1 MAGEWLNW
9 QEFQQGVAPQAEEQA
24 RQEAERDSADL
35 TRYTQGVQGAED
47 ASLASGGKPVTSYAA
62 YQDAQNAYKSRAQE
76 MMHRAVAAPGWDTGS
91 ASTPMASEWGKL
103 AGRLA
108 GAQEN
113 VEGRISARMKAR
125 DEAFKRRQAAAAAAP
140 TQAGVDPKYAQTV
153 AVIRNRNTNEQGVD
167 QRRRELGTGSLELRR
182 RQMGYYNPNSPHY
195 MDDSITAGGNGSL
208 KYDAASGT
216 WK

>member
-9 QEFQQGVAPQAEEQA
+9 QEFQAGVAPQAEEQA

-35 TRYTQGVQGAED
+35 ARYNQGVSGAED
-47 ASLASGGKPVTSYAA
+47 AATSVGGKPVTSYAA
-62 YQDAQNAYKSRAQE
+62 YQDAQNAYKTRAQE

-91 ASTPMASEWGKL
+91 AGTTPMASEWGKL

-113 VEGRISARMKAR
+113 VDGRIAARMKAR
-125 DEAFKRRQAAAAAAP
+125 DEAFKRRQAAAASP
-140 TQAGVDPKYAQTV
+140 IQAGVDPKYAQTV
-153 AVIRNRNTNEQGVD
+153 AAIRNRNTNEQGVD

-195 MDDSITAGGNGSL
+195 MDDSITAGGNGGL
-208 KYDAASGT
+208 KYDATSGT

>member
-24 RQEAERDSADL
+24 RQEAERDSSDL
-35 TRYTQGVQGAED
+35 ARYNQGVSGAED
-47 ASLASGGKPVTSYAA
+47 AATAVGGAPVTSYAA

-113 VEGRISARMKAR
+113 VDSRLAQQKAQQR
-125 DEAFKRRQAAAAAAP
+125 RAQDEAALRAQREAARAAEMKKKRDAEAARGAEARR
-140 TQAGVDPKYAQTV
+140 YANYS
-153 AVIRNRNTNEQGVD
+153 NRIASGQG
-167 QRRRELGTGSLELRR
+167 
-182 RQMGYYNPNSPHY
+182 Y
-195 MDDSITAGGNGSL
+195 MDASQSL
-208 KYDAASGT
+208 GE
-216 WK
+216 

>member
-9 QEFQQGVAPQAEEQA
+9 QEFQAGVAPQAEEQA

-35 TRYTQGVQGAED
+35 TRYTQGLQGVED

-113 VEGRISARMKAR
+113 VDSRLAQQKVQQRRAQ
-125 DEAFKRRQAAAAAAP
+125 DEAALRAQREAARAAEMKKKRDAEAARGAEARR
-140 TQAGVDPKYAQTV
+140 YANYS
-153 AVIRNRNTNEQGVD
+153 NRIASGQG
-167 QRRRELGTGSLELRR
+167 
-182 RQMGYYNPNSPHY
+182 Y
-195 MDDSITAGGNGSL
+195 MDASQSL
-208 KYDAASGT
+208 GE
-216 WK
+216 